1 MASKKGTRCV
11 CGAPWRTIDPDG
23 ASCERGHFIKRG
35 VDGQLIMPAP
45 APGAAAVAVAHV
57 TPPPRNGTAT
67 GQPPAVRPSGWRRLD
82 RVERER
88 ITWLWHRYLPRGKLV
103 VVEGDSGQ
111 GKSTITLDLT
121 ARITSHRPM
130 PDGTE
135 NGLDGPADVLLLSA
149 EDGPGDTI
157 QPKVQDMGGD
167 LARVHL
173 WDGLPEGDGLR
184 PPVLP
189 GDLGA
194 LEAKIRE
201 TRAAVVIIDP
211 IMAYLGSNIDTYK
224 DHHTRRAL
232 APLAALAER
241 LDVTLIIVRHLT
253 KGATSDNPL
262 HRGGGSVAFTAAAR
276 CVLVAAP
283 DPDDPEQK
291 RRVLAVTK
299 TNLALPP
306 PSLAYT
312 LTGPDDQPAIVQW
325 LGASQ
330 HTARSLLAL
339 NPDEKADSR
348 LAIDE
353 AADFLQRTLADGR
366 RLATEVLA
374 EAERLRLAEKTLRR
388 AAKHVVG
395 VVAKREGFGRDG
407 EWYWSLP
414 PELHLAPPDDGHLWV
429 EGGVLTPAEPSE
441 NLASC
446 IDGQDTA
453 TAWPSMGAEPQM
465 AIDGQGISASGHL
478 CESPGKHRAARE
490 ARPIDGHA
498 PGVETF

>member
-45 APGAAAVAVAHV
+45 APGAAAVAHV

-82 RVERER
+82 QVERER

-167 LARVHL
+167 LTRVHL
-173 WDGLPEGDGLR
+173 WDGLPDGDALR
-184 PPVLP
+184 PPALP
-189 GDLGA
+189 GDLAA

-201 TRAAVVIIDP
+201 TGAAVVIIDP
-211 IMAYLGSNIDTYK
+211 IMAYLGANIDTYK

-232 APLAALAER
+232 APLAALAEH
-241 LDVTLIIVRHLT
+241 LDVTMIIVRHLT

-283 DPDDPEQK
+283 DPDDADQQ

-306 PSLAYT
+306 PSLADT

-325 LGASQ
+325 LGPSQ

-339 NPDEKADSR
+339 NPEEKADSR
-348 LAIDE
+348 LALDQ
-353 AADFLQRTLADGR
+353 AADFLQQTLREGR
-366 RLATEVLA
+366 RPAKEVSDEGEQLHISVI
-374 EAERLRLAEKTLRR
+374 TLRR
-388 AAKHVVG
+388 AAKQLG
-395 VVAKREGFGRDG
+395 VVITREGFGKEGR
-407 EWYWSLP
+407 WYWALP
-414 PELHLAPPDDGHLWV
+414 TVPALAPPDDDHLWP
-429 EGGVLTPAEPSE
+429 EDPSGTTEEPSE
-441 NLASC
+441 NLAST
-446 IDGQDTA
+446 IDDHV
-453 TAWPSMGAEPQM
+453 PPHSMITNGSRP
-465 AIDGQGISASGHL
+465 IDDHAASNGDHL
-478 CESPGKHRAARE
+478 CESPGKHWGNGEVVA
-490 ARPIDGHA
+490 IDDHG